1 MSKVKQEKNYQSPS
15 IETVVFHCEDGVAAS
30 GNEPMEAVNEGYV
43 LDIDKF
49 EF

>member
-15 IETVVFHCEDGVAAS
+15 MGTVVFHCEDGVAAS
-30 GNEPMEAVNEGYV
+30 GNEPMEAVIEGYE
-43 LDIDKF
+43 LAKDKF